1 MKSWTYLF
9 FVVFS
14 LISVSHSAV
23 VQYATV
29 GFAGWTGAE
38 VREIRNGKIAGF
50 RYENLFLGRREEGF
64 IQDIS
69 TQTTSSYS
77 YPGQTSTQIYAI
89 STTDNSRIGGM
100 IYSSNLFY
108 QVFGFAANS
117 SNTSTNKINPPEAYR
132 SSVES
137 INGTRTVG
145 WYDSGLSSNNKGFVH
160 QGSDYS
166 TGYTTV
172 AYPDVNSSST
182 RLTGIQDDIL
192 VGTTTINAVDYGFIY
207 DLSKT
212 SNQYSIPLIIT
223 NSTDTRFN
231 DINDNFI
238 VGTATIGGIDKPF
251 LCDFLTGRV
260 EFFTSPEGFS
270 AEGYSY
276 DNGIIAGTYTTP
288 SGEKLGFYAN
298 VPEPN
303 SKTLIALSLFL
314 QALLNR
320 SRRLRTK

>member
-1 MKSWTYLF
+1 MKSWAVLF
-9 FVVFS
+9 SVGFS
-14 LISVSHSAV
+14 LTTVSYSAV
-23 VQYATV
+23 VQYTTV

-50 RYENLFLGRREEGF
+50 RYENLILGRREEGF

-89 STTDNSRIGGM
+89 STTDNSRVGGM

-117 SNTSTNKINPPEAYR
+117 SNTSTNKINPPVAYR

-145 WYDSGLSSNNKGFVH
+145 WYDVDVFSNNKGFLH
-160 QGSDYS
+160 EGSDYS

-172 AYPDVNSSST
+172 AYPNVNSSST
-182 RLTGIQDDIL
+182 RLTGIQGDIL
-192 VGTTTINAVDYGFIY
+192 VGTTTISGKNYGFAYDINRSTNPFSPIY
-207 DLSKT
+207 LVPD
-212 SNQYSIPLIIT
+212 
-223 NSTDTRFN
+223 STDTKFH

-238 VGTATIGGIDKPF
+238 VGTAVVGGVNKPF
-251 LCDFLTGRV
+251 LYNTLTGSS

-276 DNGIIAGTYTTP
+276 DNGIIAGTYTTA

-298 VPEPN
+298 VPEP
-303 SKTLIALSLFL
+303 STSFL
-314 QALLNR
+314 MGLGFYFLAWANNKR
-320 SRRLRTK
+320 FRI